1 MEFNK
6 KKVTDFLSN
15 NAIVILLVLLVL
27 FVGFTRKGFFSGPNY
42 SNIITNVTPRFIIAL
57 GVSGCLITKARTC
70 RLAEWSVSAA
80 LSPVRCAASGLYC
93 EILCESAADAVSRRP
108 VDRHVD
114 HGVLRSA

>member
-57 GVSGCLITKARTC
+57 GVSGCLITKGTD
-70 RLAEWSVSAA
+70 LSAA
-80 LSPVRCAASGLYC
+80 GWLDLEELLPVRCCSGRIIPQNSLKIC
-93 EILCESAADAVSRRP
+93 RRC
-108 VDRHVD
+108 R
-114 HGVLRSA
+114 

>member
-57 GVSGCLITKARTC
+57 GVSGCLITKGTD
-70 RLAEWSVSAA
+70 LSAGRM
-80 LSPVRCAASGLYC
+80 VGFGLYC

>member
-27 FVGFTRKGFFSGPNY
+27 FVGFTRTGFFSGPNY

-57 GVSGCLITKARTC
+57 GVSGC

-80 LSPVRCAASGLYC
+80 LSPVRCCSVRI
-93 EILCESAADAVSRRP
+93 ILRNSLRICRRC
-108 VDRHVD
+108 R
-114 HGVLRSA
+114 

>member
-57 GVSGCLITKARTC
+57 GVSGCLTVSYTHLDVYKRQSSKGTAG
-70 RLAEWSVSAA
+70 RLADSI
-80 LSPVRCAASGLYC
+80 SG
-93 EILCESAADAVSRRP
+93 R
-108 VDRHVD
+108 
-114 HGVLRSA
+114 

>member
-57 GVSGCLITKARTC
+57 GVSGCLITKGTD
-70 RLAEWSVSAA
+70 LSAGRMVGFGGVIA
-80 LSPVRCAASGLYC
+80 CTLLQRCLLYT
-93 EILCESAADAVSRRP
+93 SRC
-108 VDRHVD
+108 V
-114 HGVLRSA
+114 